1 MKAKETHHRRLSIL
15 QNLPPYPRKSSSRE
29 LLETLKNQGFDVTL
43 RTIQRDLDFLSG
55 TGLFGI
61 GSDPSSKPTGWY
73 WIPNASGMQIPF
85 MDMHTAIS
93 FSLLNRYSDRL
104 WPTAI
109 REHMKPY
116 FLQAEN
122 ILKGRKGWDN
132 KIAFKGFRNDS
143 VKRSEKTTAQEGIYS
158 ALDQGRCISVDVG
171 RYFRG
176 IDLDYLSYSC
186 IHPLGLL
193 ITGTVTFLIAKLE
206 RDTILRFPMHRLRNV
221 TLLDRPIAPPSGFD
235 LQGFVDSQP
244 FVDIFNP
251 AIKLELEV
259 DRKIAILLV
268 ENPFAS
274 DQTIS
279 ATQQSDLFLVKATV
293 DDSTELRSALVSF
306 GSSIRVIAPAHLQAF
321 IRREARKL
329 AETYGIAITNQNNEP
344 PNIVLNATGSDA
356 LLSHH

>member
-15 QNLPPYPRKSSSRE
+15 QNLPPYPRKTSSRA
-29 LLETLKNQGFDVTL
+29 LLDTLKNQGFDVTL

-61 GSDPSSKPTGWY
+61 GSDPGSKPTGWY

-104 WPTAI
+104 WPTSI

-122 ILKGRKGWDN
+122 ILKDRKGWDN
-132 KIAFKGFRNDS
+132 KIAFQGFKNDS
-143 VKRSEKTTAQEGIYS
+143 VKRSVKTTAQESIYS
-158 ALDQGRCISVDVG
+158 ALDQDRCISAEVG

-176 IDLDYLSYSC
+176 IDIDYISYSC

-221 TLLDRPIAPPSGFD
+221 KLLDRQIAPPNGFD
-235 LQGFVDSQP
+235 LQDFVDSQP
-244 FVDIFNP
+244 FVEIFNP
-251 AIKLELEV
+251 AIELELEV

-268 ENPFAS
+268 ENPIACN
-274 DQTIS
+274 QTIT
-279 ATQQSDLFLVKATV
+279 ATPQSGRFSVKATV
-293 DDSTELRSALVSF
+293 DDSTELRSARVSF
-306 GSSIRVIAPAHLQAF
+306 GSSIKVIAPDHLQAL

-329 AETYGIAITNQNNEP
+329 AETYDIAITGQNNEP
-344 PNIVLNATGSDA
+344 PKLFFNATGTDA